1 MEFGRFGGN
10 ITMGYWGCCACCI
23 LQDFNQDPDQK
34 ASIQLV
40 DGDGGSGLFNSMN
53 EQLYAG
59 PTYKDIFWQRL
70 RFGTFGLDDMPN
82 HAFLAI
88 LTQGQ
93 LEHGYGKQWLA
104 LLKEAGFEFIRTIN
118 NSVYTGQNLVTDE
131 VDEEYE
137 YDYDPD
143 DTSPVHGDSAN
154 YLFGLFR
161 NIGRGAAPNPFQP
174 PQEWLDLPAGTPEV
188 YIEDGAALA
197 SKAQAFQL
205 TAWAKLP
212 KQDTLLTEAQ
222 LREKG
227 APVTLSGRR
236 VAEAKP
242 KLKPADVNSKEVSLK
257 GAGSKAAAIPF
268 VDFTDIAKVAPPV
281 APKV

>member
-1 MEFGRFGGN
+1 MEFSRFGGN
-10 ITMGYWGCCACCI
+10 ITSKYWGCCACCI
-23 LQDFNQDPDQK
+23 IQDFNQSPDEA

-40 DGDGGSGLFNSMN
+40 EGDGGSAILDNSG

-59 PTYKDIFWQRL
+59 PTYKDIFLQRL
-70 RFGTFGLDDMPN
+70 RFGTFSIEDMPN

-93 LEHGYGKQWLA
+93 LDGGYGKQWLA
-104 LLKEAGFEFIRTIN
+104 ILKEQGFEFIRTIN
-118 NSVYTGQNLVTDE
+118 NSVYTGKALIGDSTDGI
-131 VDEEYE
+131 EYD

-174 PQEWLDLPAGTPEV
+174 PKEWTDLPQIMPELWQSGNV
-188 YIEDGAALA
+188 EAATAQQEAHLA
-197 SKAQAFQL
+197 
-205 TAWAKLP
+205 AWNKLP

-222 LREKG
+222 LREKNV
-227 APVTLSGRR
+227 PVWLSGRR
-236 VAEAKP
+236 VEDAKP
-242 KLKPADVNSKEVSLK
+242 KIKPKNAPKSKEVSLK
-257 GAGSKAAAIPF
+257 GASSLFAS
-268 VDFTDIAKVAPPV
+268 KVAP
-281 APKV
+281 AF